1 MQRRPETASDRP
13 SAEQLHFRD
22 RYRKARGRRAGIIE
36 KVIVLVVL
44 YGMALIPW
52 LIYATKA

>member
-1 MQRRPETASDRP
+1 MSRRPETAIRP
-13 SAEQLHFRD
+13 SAEQLQFRD
-22 RYRKARGRRAGIIE
+22 RFRKARERRAGIIE

-52 LIYATKA
+52 LIYLAKD